1 MTSDAD
7 GNTLTDNAGRVMS
20 WDSQNRMTSCAYQGT
35 ASTFTYGA
43 DGFRRSETVTPSG
56 GSAVTTRSVYDGTM
70 LVQEQRGTGAF
81 ATYLNGLRGP
91 ECRVDE
97 TQPAAETGYTSGKTT
112 FQRGP
117 AKWYVYDGLGSVVG
131 EVDPSGNLTSNP
143 KYDVY
148 GLVRSNAGTASSA
161 MGFVGGLGHLSEAG
175 TGLIY
180 MKARYYD
187 PSLGRFCSQDPGA
200 SGSNWF
206 VYCNNNPI
214 NCVDANGRNPSFA
227 TMLAE
232 DWKMLAVSLFFRGFY
247 NMALGPWNIAEG
259 RAAMIM
265 GEAIAT
271 AGQAF
276 DGSLLGQLIGSAAE
290 ASGLQLQASGANA
303 VRYGVIEMLTG
314 ALQVF
319 ASQIIFAN
327 SEDIGE
333 GSADIMQSAYQM
345 ATQHL

>member
-1 MTSDAD
+1 
-7 GNTLTDNAGRVMS
+7 
-20 WDSQNRMTSCAYQGT
+20 
-35 ASTFTYGA
+35 
-43 DGFRRSETVTPSG
+43 
-56 GSAVTTRSVYDGTM
+56 
-70 LVQEQRGTGAF
+70 
-81 ATYLNGLRGP
+81 
-91 ECRVDE
+91 
-97 TQPAAETGYTSGKTT
+97 
-112 FQRGP
+112 
-117 AKWYVYDGLGSVVG
+117 
-131 EVDPSGNLTSNP
+131 
-143 KYDVY
+143 
-148 GLVRSNAGTASSA
+148 
-161 MGFVGGLGHLSEAG
+161 
-175 TGLIY
+175 
-180 MKARYYD
+180 
-187 PSLGRFCSQDPGA
+187 
-200 SGSNWF
+200 
-206 VYCNNNPI
+206 
-214 NCVDANGRNPSFA
+214 
-227 TMLAE
+227 
-232 DWKMLAVSLFFRGFY
+232 
-247 NMALGPWNIAEG
+247 MALGPWNIAEG

>member
-112 FQRGP
+112 FQCGP

-180 MKARYYD
+180 MRARYYD
-187 PSLGRFCSQDPGA
+187 PALGRFA
-200 SGSNWF
+200 SEDSKRSGMNWF
-206 VYCNNNPI
+206 VYCNSNPI
-214 NCVDANGRNPSFA
+214 NQVDATGTTP
-227 TMLAE
+227 E
-232 DWKMLAVSLFFRGFY
+232 GDEVVSELLEKTLSVFDFLVGIK
-247 NMALGPWNIAEG
+247 AQEWVASK
-259 RAAMIM
+259 
-265 GEAIAT
+265 
-271 AGQAF
+271 AG
-276 DGSLLGQLIGSAAE
+276 
-290 ASGLQLQASGANA
+290 
-303 VRYGVIEMLTG
+303 G
-314 ALQVF
+314 ALDKFYVRIF
-319 ASQIIFAN
+319 GESPFEQITKA
-327 SEDIGE
+327 DA
-333 GSADIMQSAYQM
+333 GSADAGTDELMVEYEIESKVQVDNIQA
-345 ATQHL
+345 AGKTGTEVVIEADEEDALR